1 MDPDTQKKI
10 RMAAK
15 LQLLVV
21 AASVFALAAVNDSK
35 INMDP
40 ETSKKVAK
48 AFEEAL
54 MEEAPLLKQEEKRA
68 AVLRQ
73 KSLVRTHLRTSK
85 DATVAV
91 SMSPDESG
99 EWASEFEKDVSDL
112 VMGLSKGGFG
122 ATPMGDS
129 VGKIA
134 ALIEKDMMPK
144 APTFYFL
151 SFLVSRARKLIF
163 IVVVVVVVAR
173 AGWGG
178 QGCSV
183 RGITCV
189 SKDC

>member
-1 MDPDTQKKI
+1 
-10 RMAAK
+10 MAAK

-21 AASVFALAAVNDSK
+21 AASVFALAAVDDSK

-48 AFEEAL
+48 AFEQAL
-54 MEEAPLLKQEEKRA
+54 MEEEPLLKQEEKRA
-68 AVLRQ
+68 AGLRQ
-73 KSLVRTHLRTSK
+73 KSLVRTHLRTTEGTS
-85 DATVAV
+85 VPV

-134 ALIEKDMMPK
+134 AIIEKDMIPK
-144 APTFYFL
+144 AP
-151 SFLVSRARKLIF
+151 SFFRVSRRPA
-163 IVVVVVVVAR
+163 
-173 AGWGG
+173 
-178 QGCSV
+178 
-183 RGITCV
+183 
-189 SKDC
+189 

>member
-1 MDPDTQKKI
+1 
-10 RMAAK
+10 MAAK

-48 AFEEAL
+48 AFEQAL
-54 MEEAPLLKQEEKRA
+54 MEEEPLLKQEEKRA
-68 AVLRQ
+68 AGLRQ
-73 KSLVRTHLRTSK
+73 KSLVRTHLRTTEGTS
-85 DATVAV
+85 VPV
-91 SMSPDESG
+91 SMSPDKSG

-134 ALIEKDMMPK
+134 AIIEKDMIPK
-144 APTFYFL
+144 APSLFR
-151 SFLVSRARKLIF
+151 VSRRPA
-163 IVVVVVVVAR
+163 
-173 AGWGG
+173 
-178 QGCSV
+178 
-183 RGITCV
+183 
-189 SKDC
+189 